1 MTKLKVLVAV
11 MGQYHQRRKRS
22 KKMNILTT
30 KDIQNMLKISHKKAK
45 ALMRTEGFP
54 AVKIGRDYRVTE
66 EAFSE
71 WMSNPK
77 AVKLD
82 YSKC

>member
-1 MTKLKVLVAV
+1 
-11 MGQYHQRRKRS
+11 
-22 KKMNILTT
+22 MNILTT
-30 KDIQNMLKISHKKAK
+30 KDLQNLLKISHKKAK
-45 ALMRTEGFP
+45 ALMRTDGFP

-66 EAFSE
+66 EAFTE
-71 WMSNPK
+71 WMSSPK

>member
-1 MTKLKVLVAV
+1 
-11 MGQYHQRRKRS
+11 
-22 KKMNILTT
+22 MNILTT
-30 KDIQNMLKISHKKAK
+30 KDIQNILKISHKKAK